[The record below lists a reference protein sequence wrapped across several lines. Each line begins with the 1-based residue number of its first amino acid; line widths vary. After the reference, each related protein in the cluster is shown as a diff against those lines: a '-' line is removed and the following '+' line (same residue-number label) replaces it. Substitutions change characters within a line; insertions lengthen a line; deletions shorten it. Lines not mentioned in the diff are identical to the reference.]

1 MPFLPSNQQHQSTE
15 GKMGNITNL
24 KKNIYNNNDNMVTG
38 EPRTLLVRLAV
49 FIADVHGVDVID
61 KVRVEM
67 VNAVSYT
74 VQCYQTLRHVLV
86 SQVPARHTYTWTLI

>member
-1 MPFLPSNQQHQSTE
+1 
-15 GKMGNITNL
+15 
-24 KKNIYNNNDNMVTG
+24 MVTG

-86 SQVPARHTYTWTLI
+86 SQVPARHIDTWTLIYILRHVLVSQVPDIYTDNNSSSSNNNNNYYY